1 MLRQHPLGKHFYS
14 LSAAFIIIMLTSR
27 TKHLSITTMTF
38 YDIVQGYDWEAE
50 GISLLSKTEAD
61 VHRALNREHLDIEDF
76 KALIS
81 PAAESFLNVI
91 AERSRRLTQSRFGRT
106 IQLYVP
112 LYLSN
117 YCTNS
122 CVYCGFSHEN
132 RILRKKLS
140 IEEIRAEAE
149 AILKL
154 GFKHILLVAGEAPR
168 RAGIDYYV
176 EVVQLL
182 RPLFAQIS
190 IEVQPL
196 DEADYRR
203 LVEAGVSYI
212 CVYQETYNEAAYP
225 KYHPRGL
232 KANYRYRLETPDRA
246 AAAGM
251 RKLGIGALLG
261 LENWRIDSLYTAMH
275 LMYMEKNYWQSRYS
289 ISLPR
294 LRPHAGGWEP
304 KDPISDKQMI
314 QLIAAYRL
322 LSPQVDISISTRES
336 SEFRDMA
343 MHLGATTM
351 SAGSS
356 TQPGGYVERHQELE
370 QFTINDSR
378 SPAEME
384 VAIRAQGYEPVWKD
398 WDIWM

>member
-1 MLRQHPLGKHFYS
+1 MN
-14 LSAAFIIIMLTSR
+14 
-27 TKHLSITTMTF
+27 MTF
-38 YDIVQGYDWEAE
+38 YDIIREHDWEQE
-50 GISLLSKTEAD
+50 RLSLVAKTEAD
-61 VHRALNREHLDIEDF
+61 VLRAINKDKIDIEDF

-81 PAAESFLNVI
+81 PAAEPHLNAI
-91 AERSRRLTQSRFGRT
+91 AKRSQLLTRARFGKT

-132 RILRKKLS
+132 RILRKKLNM
-140 IEEIRAEAE
+140 EEIKAEAE
-149 AILKL
+149 AILAL
-154 GFKHILLVAGEAPR
+154 GFKHILLVAGEAPQ

-176 EVVQLL
+176 EVVKML

-190 IEVQPL
+190 IEVQPM
-196 DEADYRR
+196 DEDDYRK
-203 LVEAGVSYI
+203 LVEVGVSYI
-212 CVYQETYNEAAYP
+212 CVYQETYNESAYP

-246 AAAGM
+246 ASAGM
-251 RKLGIGALLG
+251 RKVGIGALLG
-261 LENWRIDSLYTAMH
+261 LEDWRLDSLYTAMH
-275 LMYMEKNYWQSRYS
+275 LLYMEKHYWQSKYS

-294 LRPHAGGWEP
+294 LRPNVGGWEP

-322 LSPQVDISISTRES
+322 LSPQVDISVSTRES
-336 SEFRDMA
+336 SAFRDMA

-356 TQPGGYVERHQELE
+356 TQPGGYVDPQKELE
-370 QFTINDSR
+370 QFSINDNR

-384 VAIRAQGYEPVWKD
+384 AAIRAQGLEPVWKD